1 LTPTESWWTPS
12 LAEKLSQ
19 GDIVADQASV
29 MSAVPPTFLKARS
42 FKGGEP
48 GWGVSPNPT
57 EFEGRVH
64 MLATGSVR
72 AALVISHGC
81 ELDKMEGNPRRH
93 RVLLAP
99 VFPIDSVE
107 NEHRQ
112 QILSQSNRAL
122 LPLPQVPTL
131 GTCYADLRSIFASA
145 RASVDAAVR
154 LASMTTRSE
163 LRLHAQLVAFL
174 LRKEAP

>member
-1 LTPTESWWTPS
+1 LTPTASWWAPA
-12 LAEKLSQ
+12 LADKLSQ

-29 MSAVPPTFLKARS
+29 MSAVPPTYLKARS

-48 GWGVSPNPT
+48 GWGISLGPT

-64 MLATGSVR
+64 MLATGSIR

-81 ELDKMEGNPRRH
+81 ELDKMHGNPRRH

-107 NEHRQ
+107 DQHRQ

-122 LPLPQVPTL
+122 LPLPDVPTL
-131 GTCYADLRSIFASA
+131 GTCYADFRSIFAAA
-145 RASVDAAVR
+145 RTSVDTAAR
-154 LASMTTRSE
+154 LASMTAHSE

-174 LRKEAP
+174 LRKAVP